1 MKKIISI
8 LAVCLAFTVNAQTSK
23 VINYP
28 FGAAQGFTAAA
39 SGTVAVTISN
49 QMSYMSAVPT
59 LTAATTLSL
68 TAASNLKAGAICL
81 VTVKTTSTEVTTLG
95 GSNAKTVA
103 AWNWFV
109 NASANDYVQL
119 MWASDASDAR
129 IQYNASP
136 TYGPAVPSLIV
147 TANKVG

>member
-68 TAASNLKAGAICL
+68 TAASTLKAGAICL
-81 VTVKTTSTEVTTLG
+81 VTVKTTSTEVTTLA
-95 GSNAKTVA
+95 GSVIA
-103 AWNWFV
+103 
-109 NASANDYVQL
+109 
-119 MWASDASDAR
+119 
-129 IQYNASP
+129 
-136 TYGPAVPSLIV
+136 PAVTGVAGKTLSQAYLYNGTNFYPCGAKIQV
-147 TANKVG
+147 D

>member
-68 TAASNLKAGAICL
+68 TAASTLKAGAICL
-81 VTVKTTSTEVTTLG
+81 VTVKTTSTEVTTLA
-95 GSNAKTVA
+95 GSVIA
-103 AWNWFV
+103 
-109 NASANDYVQL
+109 
-119 MWASDASDAR
+119 
-129 IQYNASP
+129 
-136 TYGPAVPSLIV
+136 PAVTGVSGKTWTQAYLYNGTNFYPCGAKIQV
-147 TANKVG
+147 D

>member
-68 TAASNLKAGAICL
+68 TAASTLKAGAICL
-81 VTVKTTSTEVTTLG
+81 VTVKTTSTEVTTLS
-95 GSNAKTVA
+95 GSVIA
-103 AWNWFV
+103 
-109 NASANDYVQL
+109 
-119 MWASDASDAR
+119 
-129 IQYNASP
+129 
-136 TYGPAVPSLIV
+136 PAVTGVAGKTWSQAYLYNGTNFYPCGAKIQV
-147 TANKVG
+147 D

>member
-28 FGAAQGFTAAA
+28 FGAAQGFTVAA

-68 TAASNLKAGAICL
+68 TAASTLKAGAICL
-81 VTVKTTSTEVTTLG
+81 VTVKTTSTEVTTLA
-95 GSNAKTVA
+95 GSVIA
-103 AWNWFV
+103 
-109 NASANDYVQL
+109 
-119 MWASDASDAR
+119 
-129 IQYNASP
+129 
-136 TYGPAVPSLIV
+136 PAVTGVAGKTWSQAYLYNGTNFYPCGAKIQV
-147 TANKVG
+147 D

>member
-81 VTVKTTSTEVTTLG
+81 VTVKTTSTEVTTLA
-95 GSNAKTVA
+95 GSVIA
-103 AWNWFV
+103 
-109 NASANDYVQL
+109 
-119 MWASDASDAR
+119 
-129 IQYNASP
+129 
-136 TYGPAVPSLIV
+136 PAVTGVDGKTWSQAYLYNGTNFYPCGAKIQV
-147 TANKVG
+147 D